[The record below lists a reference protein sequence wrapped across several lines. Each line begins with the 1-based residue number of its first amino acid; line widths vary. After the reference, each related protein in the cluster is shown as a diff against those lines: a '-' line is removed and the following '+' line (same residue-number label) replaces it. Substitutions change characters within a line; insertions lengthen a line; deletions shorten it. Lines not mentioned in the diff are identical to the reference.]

1 MRTLIEKVYM
11 AKLAVLMSIPKIVI
25 MHWFASEDGGFLT
38 AVRSLNVA
46 LKPGCGASKPAV
58 HGFVLSEAR
67 IPLSRASCSR
77 VMGIKEPTSVSM
89 RNAAA
94 LK

>member
-11 AKLAVLMSIPKIVI
+11 AKLAVLISIPKIVI
-25 MHWFASEDGGFLT
+25 IHWFASEEGGFLA

-67 IPLSRASCSR
+67 TPLSRASCSR
-77 VMGIKEPTSVSM
+77 VMGIKEPKGVSKRM
-89 RNAAA
+89 HAA